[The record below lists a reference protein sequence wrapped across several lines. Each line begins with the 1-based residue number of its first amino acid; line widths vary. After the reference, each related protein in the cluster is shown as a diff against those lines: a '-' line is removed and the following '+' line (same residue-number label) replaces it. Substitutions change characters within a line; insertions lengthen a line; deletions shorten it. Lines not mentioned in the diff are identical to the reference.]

1 MVGPYRKGDQLM
13 KVGLA
18 GFGNVGKELV
28 KQLHAGVLPEVEL
41 VAVTAR
47 DLEKAKAQASQ
58 FTPPPRV
65 VPLQELPGLCDVV
78 VECATAGSFPEI
90 ARLVLTAGKSLIC
103 ISAGGVPNCPE
114 LADLAR
120 RHGARVR
127 IASGTMPGLDIIRCA
142 AEGTIHSV
150 QLKSRI
156 KPGSMAH
163 EPYVLDRGLDFTK
176 NPPAK
181 PIQIFAGT
189 AGEAAAC
196 FPRHFNVAVSLS
208 LAGIGFDR
216 TQVEIWV
223 DPDIPGAIHQL
234 EVVGEE
240 VALSMVSRNWPSAN
254 PRTSR
259 IVAPSIIAALRS
271 MVAPITVGS

>member
-1 MVGPYRKGDQLM
+1 M
-13 KVGLA
+13 KVGIA
-18 GFGNVGKELV
+18 GFGNVGKQLV
-28 KQLHAGVLPEVEL
+28 QQLNAGVLPEVEL
-41 VAVTAR
+41 VAVAVR
-47 DLEKAKAQASQ
+47 DLEKANAQARL

-65 VPLQELPGLCDVV
+65 VALQDLPALSDVV
-78 VECATAGSFPEI
+78 VECATAASFPEI
-90 ARLVLTAGKSLIC
+90 ARAVLTAGKFLIC

-114 LADLAR
+114 LVDLAS
-120 RHGARVR
+120 RHGGRVR

-150 QLKSRI
+150 HLKSLI

-163 EPYVLDRGLDFTK
+163 EQYVLDRGFDFT
-176 NPPAK
+176 NDPPSKAVK
-181 PIQIFAGT
+181 IFEGT
-189 AGEAAAC
+189 AGEAAAS

-216 TQVEIWV
+216 TRVEIWI
-223 DPDIPGAIHQL
+223 DPNIPGAIHQV

-240 VALSMVSRNWPSAN
+240 IALSMVSRNWPSAN

-259 IVAPSIIAALRS
+259 IVAPSIIAALRAL
-271 MVAPITVGS
+271 VAPLTVGS